1 MSAAT
6 SGSLAERAWIPSSN
20 PWLIAIAVML
30 GTFMEVLDT
39 SITNVAIPHI
49 AGSMAITPD
58 DATWVLTSYLISN
71 AVVLTATGWFSRTF
85 GRKRFLLTCIIVFAL
100 GSLFCGLAPNFPIL
114 IISLL
119 IQGAGGGA
127 LQPSAQAILLE
138 SFPPEKRGQAMA
150 MYTFGVIFAPVIG
163 PTLGGWLTDS
173 YSWRWVFYINI
184 PVAICAF
191 LMIEAFVEDPP
202 YLRSSKKGK
211 LDAVGFILLASWI
224 AGLQIMLDKG
234 QEVDWFGAVWMR
246 WLAIFSIICFL
257 AFVAWELTDGNPLVD
272 LKVLANRNFFSA
284 TVMITLVGAVLYGT
298 TALLPLY
305 LQTVMNYPAL
315 QSGLAVS
322 PRGLGSII
330 GILLAGQ
337 LINVIDNRFMMV
349 TAVLALA
356 LSSFYLSGIDLE
368 IAEFTVTI
376 PIIINGFATSLLF
389 IPLTTNA
396 VGTLRS
402 EQIGNATSI
411 YNLMRNIGGAVGI
424 SICTTLL
431 VRFSQQWQT
440 TLVNRVTPTSAA
452 FRSRLHTI
460 QGVLQ
465 SHGPATTAHQQALG
479 MIYNGVQQQASVL
492 SYVDVF
498 RFLGIL
504 CLLCLPLVLLIKP
517 VKRAGKVAV
526 H

>member
-1 MSAAT
+1 MSAAAGVDSARPWT
-6 SGSLAERAWIPSSN
+6 PASN

-85 GRKRFLLTCIIVFAL
+85 GRKRFLLSCIVVFAL
-100 GSLFCGLAPNFPIL
+100 GSLFAGLAPNFPVL

-138 SFPPEKRGQAMA
+138 SFPLEKRGQAMA
-150 MYTFGVIFAPVIG
+150 VYTFGVIFAPVIG

-173 YSWRWVFYINI
+173 YSWRWVFYVNI
-184 PVAICAF
+184 PVAIFAF

-202 YLRSSKKGK
+202 YLRAGKKGR
-211 LDAVGFILLASWI
+211 LDAIGFILLASWI

-246 WLAIFSIICFL
+246 WLAIFTVITFV
-257 AFVAWELTDGNPLVD
+257 AFVAWELTDANPLVD
-272 LKVLANRNFFSA
+272 LKVLTNRNFFCGTA
-284 TVMITLVGAVLYGT
+284 MITLIGAVLYGT
-298 TALLPLY
+298 TALLPLF

-315 QSGLAVS
+315 QSGLAIS

-330 GILLAGQ
+330 GILIAGQ

-349 TAVLALA
+349 VGVLALA
-356 LSSFYLSGIDLE
+356 LSSFYLGGIDLE
-368 IAEFTVTI
+368 IAQFTVTY

-402 EQIGNATSI
+402 DQIGNATSI

-431 VRFSQQWQT
+431 VRISQRWQT
-440 TLVNRVTPTSAA
+440 TLVNRVAPTNAA
-452 FRSRLHTI
+452 FRSQLNTV
-460 QGVLQ
+460 QNALAA
-465 SHGPATTAHQQALG
+465 HGPATTVHQQALG
-479 MIYNGVQQQASVL
+479 IIYNTLQQQASTL

-498 RFLGIL
+498 RLLSVL
-504 CLLCLPLVLLIKP
+504 CLISLPLVLLIKP
-517 VKRAGKVAV
+517 VKKGAKVAV

>member
-1 MSAAT
+1 MSAASSAT
-6 SGSLAERAWIPSSN
+6 SARPWTPSSN

-85 GRKRFLLTCIIVFAL
+85 GRKRFLLCCIVVFAL

-202 YLRSSKKGK
+202 YLRSGKKGR
-211 LDAVGFILLASWI
+211 LDGIGFILLASWI

-246 WLAIFSIICFL
+246 WLAVFTIITFL
-257 AFVAWELTDGNPLVD
+257 AFVAWELTDEHPLVD
-272 LKVLANRNFFSA
+272 LKVLGNRNFFCGTA
-284 TVMITLVGAVLYGT
+284 MITVVGAVLYGT
-298 TALLPLY
+298 TALLPLF
-305 LQTVMNYPAL
+305 LQTVMDYPAL
-315 QSGLAVS
+315 QSGLAIS

-330 GILLAGQ
+330 GILIAGR

-356 LSSFYLSGIDLE
+356 LSSYYLGGIDLH
-368 IAEFTVTI
+368 IAQFTVTL

-424 SICTTLL
+424 SVTTTLL
-431 VRFSQQWQT
+431 VRVSQQWQT
-440 TLVNRVTPTSAA
+440 TLVNRVTPTNAA
-452 FRSRLHTI
+452 FRSRLGT
-460 QGVLQ
+460 LQ
-465 SHGPATTAHQQALG
+465 KALGTHGPATTIHQQALG
-479 MIYNGVQQQASVL
+479 MIYNTVQRQASVL

-498 RFLGIL
+498 RFLCVL
-504 CLLCLPLVLLIKP
+504 CLICMPLVLLIQP
-517 VKRAGKVAV
+517 VKRTAKVAV